1 MPIDRRALKRRSQEL
16 IRDSR
21 PRPILVGLVYSAI
34 VIVIYCLSAQIT
46 MPSMTETEYNRF
58 LEYWAN
64 GNFETAARMLSSFEP
79 SVSSSI
85 VDFALQLCLTVIT
98 AGFTIFVMNTVR
110 NTDACYGN
118 LLDGFGM
125 FFRLIWLNILE
136 GFFIGLW
143 SMLFVI
149 PGIIAA
155 YRYRLA
161 IYIMIDHPDM
171 SALACIRESKRLMAG
186 RKMELFTLDLSFIG
200 WFLLALIP
208 VLGLLAVVWLVP
220 YVNITCGLY
229 YDAAKGM
236 DAARNVPPPSWES

>member
-1 MPIDRRALKRRSQEL
+1 MPIDRRALKQRSQEL
-16 IRDSR
+16 IRTSR
-21 PRPILVGLVYSAI
+21 PRPILVGLVYSAV
-34 VIVIYCLSAQIT
+34 VIVIYLLSAQIT
-46 MPSMTETEYNRF
+46 MPSMTEAEYNRF
-58 LEYWAN
+58 MEYWMN
-64 GNFETAARMLSSFEP
+64 GNVETAARMLAAFQP
-79 SVSSSI
+79 SVSSSV
-85 VDFALQLCLTVIT
+85 VDFALQLCHMVIS
-98 AGFTIFVMNTVR
+98 AGFTIFVLNTIR

-125 FFRLIWLNILE
+125 FFRFIWLNILE
-136 GFFIGLW
+136 SIFIGLW

-200 WFLLALIP
+200 WLLLSVIP

-220 YVNITCGLY
+220 YISITCGLY
-229 YDAAKGM
+229 YDAVKNT
-236 DAARNVPPPSWES
+236 DAARNTPPAWES